1 MAFKILLNILI
12 AVLWMFLQS
21 SFTPASFVFGYL
33 LGILILYLMRK
44 FLVVSFDL
52 RKVRPWAAVKLFFLF
67 VVELTKANI
76 DMVKVVLK
84 PRMDHQPGIVAVRTK
99 LDTEIEITL
108 LAALISLT
116 PGTVS
121 MDFSPDNKTIYIH
134 AIDVPDK
141 DEMIEDIHNSFE
153 RAIMEVTK

>member
-1 MAFKILLNILI
+1 MAIRILVNILV
-12 AVLWMFLQS
+12 AVLWMFLQN
-21 SFTPASFVFGYL
+21 SFTLATFIF
-33 LGILILYLMRK
+33 GILIGMLIIFLMKR
-44 FLVVSFDL
+44 LLTDEFDL
-52 RKVRPWAAVKLFFLF
+52 RRIRPWATVKLFYLF

-76 DMVKVVLK
+76 DMVKVILK
-84 PRMDHQPGIVAVRTK
+84 PRMDHQPGIVAVRTQ

-153 RAIMEVTK
+153 QAIMEVTK